1 MLAIA
6 GHVYSLQQTMCVT
19 TCLATFSAM
28 CVHQQLSPVVL
39 ADFAAA
45 LYSLCTKSS
54 ASLLTDTMSGLSKHI
69 PCSAGK
75 ETPNNL
81 RIKVNL
87 SIGSTSFVLLGSD
100 NTTELI
106 RAGLDNLKS
115 IVNMYPET
123 LELLAAVQAV
133 GASSPEG
140 TLLTT
145 GSAHR
150 QRALLHSGGSKALE
164 GDACLA
170 LLHSVQIR
178 LSSPAFNSV
187 LSGLA
192 VHNQCFSQLYVSFL
206 VYSLLVVNLVFVA
219 GTSTHALSM
228 MVRAHYATYTSF
240 RHRSFLAVKSACMTG
255 TDMETMDAGSQA
267 LAVRYIQ
274 KPQDGHA
281 DTVAKLSL
289 SPSYVTYNPVTTEN
303 VQAFFKTGEV

>member
-1 MLAIA
+1 MFTA
-6 GHVYSLQQTMCVT
+6 
-19 TCLATFSAM
+19 FSRKYVSQLVRLLVSVM
-28 CVHQQLSPVVL
+28 SVHQQLSSVVQ

-45 LYSLCTKSS
+45 LYTLWSKSCVS
-54 ASLLTDTMSGLSKHI
+54 YLTDTRSAFSEETAC
-69 PCSAGK
+69 PAGK

-123 LELLAAVQAV
+123 LEVLAAVQAV

-150 QRALLHSGGSKALE
+150 QRALLHSGSSKALE

-170 LLHSVQIR
+170 LLCSVQIL
-178 LSSPAFNSV
+178 LSSTACNSV
-187 LSGLA
+187 LLGLA
-192 VHNQCFSQLYVSFL
+192 VLNQCFS
-206 VYSLLVVNLVFVA
+206 
-219 GTSTHALSM
+219 
-228 MVRAHYATYTSF
+228 
-240 RHRSFLAVKSACMTG
+240 
-255 TDMETMDAGSQA
+255 
-267 LAVRYIQ
+267 
-274 KPQDGHA
+274 
-281 DTVAKLSL
+281 
-289 SPSYVTYNPVTTEN
+289 
-303 VQAFFKTGEV
+303 